1 MSFVSVETGMNVC
14 DGWSIN
20 ADSTLH
26 TQNYRFKNYKYDK
39 VYIYNYILIST
50 NHSMFIQMRTLVTS
64 KELIVHAV
72 TNHFETLFS
81 P

>member
-1 MSFVSVETGMNVC
+1 M
-14 DGWSIN
+14 
-20 ADSTLH
+20 
-26 TQNYRFKNYKYDK
+26 
-39 VYIYNYILIST
+39 LIST

-64 KELIVHAV
+64 KEFIVHAV